1 MSKENRR
8 IKGFLKEILLASLLF
23 LIPILLMVTSINTIR
38 VQEKSWYGSGYDPSY
53 AYLYNSLN
61 MARFRMVGHIDHP
74 GTTMQVIGAVILQTA
89 WVIDSYGGKNLTEAV
104 LSEPEHYLRILN
116 TGVAVLGALS
126 LLIAGIFVATSC
138 RNIWYAL
145 LLQTIPFISGLILY
159 NGFLRISQESVLMI
173 ASVVMAAYIL
183 FWYFK
188 NSSYHEK
195 SFVTGFGIITGF
207 GIASKVIFIPLMLI
221 PLIIF
226 GTNKNRIRYLIV
238 SALGFVFFTIPI
250 IPMYPNMAWWFI
262 NLFIHSGIYGQGATS
277 IIDQSNYLSDLKGIV
292 IGDPLYLAI
301 YLMTLI
307 ALSTL
312 VCARFF
318 WKKSYDKSAAVILIG
333 VILTETF
340 GFLIVAKHPKLAYLL
355 PYECISI
362 VGVILVIHLFTRYIK
377 NHWIRNLL
385 TGIIVIPF
393 ILFTVKYGITSKEE
407 LYSVS
412 KNWKYEEAW
421 RTASQVGQG
430 WAVIGVNPGPSPIA
444 ANYFANAYS
453 KNRYSKMLYKIYPD
467 QYIFDTYK
475 NQLLNW
481 NLDTISFDEIMN
493 KYNGKIAVIGDS
505 YKMSITQ
512 HLLTKKN
519 KTVRFKKMWSGTVEV
534 IIPTEI
540 NNKADYLQRKLLY
553 SGAEK
558 SNINQQLVSYNLTQ
572 FSSFG
577 EYTSLESFNGHGS
590 IVTNSKTPYAFSLK
604 EKDVVPGTTFNISVF
619 AKGNPLKAFIV
630 GAANNTDNYYSI
642 SAQKS
647 EEIRDGWFKIS
658 IDIIIRELIPDNNLN
673 IYCWNSGDD
682 NVYFDDF
689 SMERSFIMSY

>member
-8 IKGFLKEILLASLLF
+8 IKDFLKKILLVSLLF
-23 LIPILLMVTSINTIR
+23 LIPILLMVTSITTIR

-74 GTTMQVIGAVILQTA
+74 GTTMQVIGGVILQTA
-89 WVIDSYGGKNLTEAV
+89 WIIDPYGGKNLTEAV

-145 LLQTIPFISGLILY
+145 LLQTIPFLSGLILY

-188 NSSYHEK
+188 NSSFHEK

-226 GTNKNRIRYLIV
+226 STNKNRIRYLIV

-292 IGDPLYLAI
+292 IGEPLYLAI
-301 YLMTLI
+301 YIMTLI
-307 ALSTL
+307 ALATL
-312 VCARFF
+312 VFARFF
-318 WKKSYDKSAAVILIG
+318 WKKSYDKPATLIFIG

-393 ILFTVKYGITSKEE
+393 ILFTVKYGIKSKEE

-421 RTASQVGQG
+421 RTASQVGVG

-444 ANYFANAYS
+444 ANYFANVYS

-467 QYIFDTYK
+467 QYIFDSYK
-475 NQLLNW
+475 NLLLNW
-481 NLDTISFDEIMN
+481 NYDTLSFDEIMN
-493 KYNGKIAVIGDS
+493 KYQGKIAIIGDS
-505 YKMSITQ
+505 YQMGMTKD
-512 HLLTKKN
+512 LLTKGNSKIQ
-519 KTVRFKKMWSGTVEV
+519 FEKMWSGGAE
-534 IIPTEI
+534 IIVPRETS
-540 NNKADYLQRKLLY
+540 NLADYSPRKLLY

-558 SNINQQLVSYNLTQ
+558 SDINQQLITYNLTQ
-572 FSSFG
+572 FDSFG
-577 EYTSLESFNGHGS
+577 EYSSLESFDGRGS
-590 IVTNSKTPYAFSLK
+590 IITNNKSPYAFSLK
-604 EKDVVPGTTFNISVF
+604 EKDVVPGTTFHISVF
-619 AKGNPLKAFIV
+619 AKGNPLKANIV
-630 GAANNTDNYYSI
+630 GAANNTINFYAI
-642 SAQKS
+642 ATQKS
-647 EEIRDGWFKIS
+647 EEIRNGWFKIN
-658 IDIIIRELIPDNNLN
+658 IDIIITKFIPDNQLN

-682 NVYFDDF
+682 VVYFDDF
-689 SMERSFIMSY
+689 SMERSVIKSN